1 MDCTRWPGHPMASTL
16 LQRREAVLIT
26 MQKIRCAYGM
36 LRAGILS
43 ISIAVILIMC
53 LPWRGRLMGSKSH
66 PLRRITRCRC
76 GERDECGWQGIC
88 SQYYR
93 GTIVKLAFCFTYDML

>member
-1 MDCTRWPGHPMASTL
+1 MDCTQWLGHPMASTL

-43 ISIAVILIMC
+43 ISTAVILIMC
-53 LPWRGRLMGSKSH
+53 LPWCGRLMGSKSH
-66 PLRRITRCRC
+66 RLRRITRCRC
-76 GERDECGWQGIC
+76 GERDESNRKLVGE
-88 SQYYR
+88 R
-93 GTIVKLAFCFTYDML
+93 PGTRKGCHYISF